1 MAVILVTRKPQGFLL
16 DTILTRPFSHLHS
29 IVRDSRGGN
38 VADTLDLVILSP
50 GAQKA
55 TIALAR
61 YGSDIAIAD
70 LPSGKELKA
79 LMGFRDRINQVLLL
93 NMPRPTKNELTK
105 FGQALFTY
113 IFRGE
118 VKRLYGQLPLTT
130 LTRIHILTNRADLQ
144 SIPWEYLQD
153 PHQNPGPWLNR
164 SIVRIIPTIG
174 FAPPE
179 PLKLGASGAKLKI
192 LFVYAVPQD
201 QTLVSWP
208 SVKSS
213 IESAIALSAGIP
225 PNSYDLKLIRGTT
238 EELFGAFQTK
248 NDKYDI
254 FQFSGHG
261 SVDPKTGEGHIL
273 LVDSKKSDQSHPLSA
288 SELARILQGR
298 GIRLA
303 ILSACLTAA
312 GNSADPFNIVAEA
325 LLRSG
330 IPAVVANQLPVPDE
344 SIATF
349 VGPLYAQLLN
359 TGDIDLAVN
368 EGRVKL
374 SVMLAAPS
382 FATLEWGIP
391 TLYRYVDGQ
400 QVF

>member
-1 MAVILVTRKPQGFLL
+1 MA
-16 DTILTRPFSHLHS
+16 DTHAKDP
-29 IVRDSRGGN
+29 
-38 VADTLDLVILSP
+38 DTLDLVILSP
-50 GAQKA
+50 GAKKA

-61 YGSDIAIAD
+61 YGSDIALTD
-70 LPSGKELKA
+70 LPSGRELKA

-93 NMPRPTKNELTK
+93 NQPRPTKDELTK
-105 FGQALFTY
+105 FGHALFNY
-113 IFRGE
+113 IVRGE
-118 VKRLYGQLPLTT
+118 VQRLYSRLPLNT
-130 LTRIHILTNRADLQ
+130 LTRFHILTNRPDLQ
-144 SIPWEYLQD
+144 SLPWEYLQD
-153 PHQNPGPWLNR
+153 PNHNPGPWLNR

-174 FAPPE
+174 YSPPA
-179 PLKLGASGAKLKI
+179 PLKLGASGAKLRI

-208 SVKSS
+208 AVKSK

-225 PNSYDLKLIRGTT
+225 ASNYELTLIQGTT
-238 EELFGAFQTK
+238 ERLFEAFQ
-248 NDKYDI
+248 NQNSKYDI

-261 SVDPKTGEGHIL
+261 NVNSNGEGHIL
-273 LVDSKKSDQSHPLSA
+273 LVDSKRSDRSHPLSA
-288 SELARILQGR
+288 SDLASILQGR

-312 GNSADPFNIVAEA
+312 GNSADPFNVVAEA

-344 SIATF
+344 SVATF

-374 SVMLAAPS
+374 SVTLAAPS
-382 FATLEWGIP
+382 LATLEWGIP
-391 TLYRYVDGQ
+391 TLYRYVHGQ

>member
-1 MAVILVTRKPQGFLL
+1 M
-16 DTILTRPFSHLHS
+16 
-29 IVRDSRGGN
+29 
-38 VADTLDLVILSP
+38 ADTLDLVILSP

-79 LMGFRDRINQVLLL
+79 LMGFRDRISQVLLL

-105 FGQALFTY
+105 FGQALFKY

-118 VKRLYGQLPLTT
+118 VKRLYGQLPLST
-130 LTRIHILTNRADLQ
+130 LTRIHILTNRPDLQ

-174 FAPPE
+174 YAPPE
-179 PLKLGASGAKLKI
+179 PLKLSASGAKLKI

-208 SVKSS
+208 SVKSR

-225 PNSYDLKLIRGTT
+225 ANSYDLKLIQGTT
-238 EELFGAFQTK
+238 EELFAAFQNK

-261 SVDPKTGEGHIL
+261 NVDPKTGEGHIL
-273 LVDSKKSDQSHPLSA
+273 LVDSQKSDQSHPLSA
-288 SELARILQGR
+288 SELARILEGR